1 MVDYEMGKLAEELIE
16 KRFADKIKRYEVK
29 EQEALS
35 LIKSLEGENDRLK
48 RGKVYLTYSPSN
60 IAFSYCNYDPYT
72 YTYTYVGIDKIT
84 EALRATKA
92 ALKESERKLRV
103 LISDFNNLPWYKKI
117 SCDLKELEDGK

>member
-35 LIKSLEGENDRLK
+35 LIRSLEGENYRLK

-72 YTYTYVGIDKIT
+72 YVGIDKIT
-84 EALRATKA
+84 EDLRATKA